1 MDKVIISRFLD
12 IFQRI
17 RGKSVFANCAYIQP
31 LDYEEVSPKN
41 VLCDNSSK
49 DASTQ
54 TFAIFMT
61 YVTPQC
67 PMYLEYFLDF
77 FAVFDYFRAIKN
89 TKSLSIQLIHLSG
102 LSLFH
107 NIIERKYRRG

>member
-1 MDKVIISRFLD
+1 MHRRSFSTWFGKKEVSSWPQVDKVIISHIFRH

-17 RGKSVFANCAYIQP
+17 RGKSVFVNCAFIQP

-54 TFAIFMT
+54 TFA
-61 YVTPQC
+61 
-67 PMYLEYFLDF
+67 YL
-77 FAVFDYFRAIKN
+77 
-89 TKSLSIQLIHLSG
+89 
-102 LSLFH
+102 
-107 NIIERKYRRG
+107 